1 MTDEF
6 VKNIITLEL
15 EDDTTLECEVIDFLQ
30 VEDQKYVLLYPI
42 KEEEDDDGEILVYR
56 YEEDEEGNP
65 ILSNI
70 ESDEEYERVDEAFAA
85 LEAEWEEEDEEE
97 DEE

>member
-6 VKNIITLEL
+6 VKDIITLEL

-30 VEDQKYVLLYPI
+30 VEDQEYVLLYPI
-42 KEEEDDDGEILVYR
+42 KEEEDGEILVYR

-70 ESDEEYERVDEAFAA
+70 ESDEEYALVDEAFAA
-85 LEAEWEEEDEEE
+85 LEAKWEEEDEEE

>member
-6 VKNIITLEL
+6 VKDIITLEL

-30 VEDQKYVLLYPI
+30 VEDQEYVLLYPI
-42 KEEEDDDGEILVYR
+42 KEEEDGEILVYR

-70 ESDEEYERVDEAFAA
+70 ESDEEYALVDEAFAA